1 VDVVAATLKQK
12 LNLINRMIT
21 QQELMRQKQDDTQNQ
36 INKLRPLLK
45 LIIQRTKEL
54 QTEVCHFC
62 SRNATFSNNIL
73 FTLNLITDRARY
85 FQEIQE

>member
-1 VDVVAATLKQK
+1 
-12 LNLINRMIT
+12 MIT

-36 INKLRPLLK
+36 IDKLRPLLK

-54 QTEVCHFC
+54 QIEVCHFR
-62 SRNATFSNNIL
+62 SRNATFSNNILL

>member
-1 VDVVAATLKQK
+1 
-12 LNLINRMIT
+12 LINRMIT

-36 INKLRPLLK
+36 IDKLRPLLK

-54 QTEVCHFC
+54 QIEVCHFC
-62 SRNATFSNNIL
+62 SRNAMFSNNILL

-85 FQEIQE
+85 FQEI